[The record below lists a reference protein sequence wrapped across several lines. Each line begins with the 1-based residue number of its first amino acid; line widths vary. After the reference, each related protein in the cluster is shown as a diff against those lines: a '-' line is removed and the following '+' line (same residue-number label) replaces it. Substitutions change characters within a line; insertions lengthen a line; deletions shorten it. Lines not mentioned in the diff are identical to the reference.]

1 MSFYTF
7 ENGLSIIDSIQDV
20 LILVIQLMGEE
31 LFKVIIIL
39 IMMLILYKLSKNR
52 KASLAVSVFVAL
64 VAFGLMHAGEYGSIL
79 RVIIVQGLGS
89 VFDVLLYLKTKNVF
103 TSYLSH
109 LIFDLISLAMTGN
122 I

>member
-1 MSFYTF
+1 M
-7 ENGLSIIDSIQDV
+7 N
-20 LILVIQLMGEE
+20 
-31 LFKVIIIL
+31 
-39 IMMLILYKLSKNR
+39 KLSKNR
-52 KASLAVSVFVAL
+52 KACLAVSVFVAL
-64 VAFGLMHAGEYGSIL
+64 VAFGLMHAGEYCSIL